1 MILHQIEALANAGVK
16 DIVLAVNYRPEMMT
30 AALKKYEQEYGVR
43 IEYSVETE
51 PLGTAGP
58 LKLAER
64 ILGKDDSPLFVLNS
78 DVICDYPFKELAE
91 FHKAHGNEGT
101 IVVTKVEEPSKYGVV
116 VHKPDHPSRID
127 RFVEKPV
134 EFVGNRINAGL
145 YILNPSILKRI
156 ELRPTSI
163 EQETFP
169 EMVRDGQLHSFDL
182 EGYWMDVGQPKDF
195 LSGTCLYLSSLT
207 KKGSKLLTPASEP
220 FVNGGNVMIDPSAK
234 IGQNCKIGPN
244 VTIGPNVVI
253 GDGVRLQR
261 CVLLAGSKV
270 KEHAWIKSTIVGWNS
285 TVGRWARLENVS
297 VLGDDVTIGDEIYC
311 NGASVLPHKSIK
323 ANVDSEYFPNLT
335 VFMANMG
342 SGANIQYSS
351 GDHYVECVPHWSMH
365 LCAFWTFESVAIFT
379 PGPSRGIGGLR
390 KRHIQYTAAA
400 LMAHMEP
407 KCCPTQRETVVWRW
421 PIGMLRNLCNHKS
434 YINHPSIIHHVGCFV
449 RLRLAWTVM

>member
-1 MILHQIEALANAGVK
+1 MILHQIEALAAAGVT

-30 AALKKYEQEYGVR
+30 AALKKYEDIYKVK

-64 ILGKDDSPLFVLNS
+64 ILGKDDTPFFVLNS
-78 DVICDYPFKELAE
+78 DVICDFPFEQLAK
-91 FHKAHGNEGT
+91 FHKAHGQEGT

-116 VHKPDHPSRID
+116 VHRPDHPSRID

-134 EFVGNRINAGL
+134 EFVGNRINAGI
-145 YILNPSILKRI
+145 YILNPSVLKRI

-169 EMVRDGQLHSFDL
+169 EIVKEGQLHSFDL
-182 EGYWMDVGQPKDF
+182 EGFWMDVGQPKDF

-207 KKGSKLLTPASEP
+207 KKGSKLLANTSEP
-220 FVNGGNVMIDPSAK
+220 YIHGGNVMIDPSAT
-234 IGQNCKIGPN
+234 IGKNCKIGPN

-285 TVGRWARLENVS
+285 TVGRWARMENVS
-297 VLGDDVTIGDEIYC
+297 VLGDDVSIGDEIYC

-323 ANVDSEYFPNLT
+323 ANVDCKSRLLFSLQRQTLT
-335 VFMANMG
+335 L
-342 SGANIQYSS
+342 IPPSS
-351 GDHYVECVPHWSMH
+351 AV
-365 LCAFWTFESVAIFT
+365 
-379 PGPSRGIGGLR
+379 
-390 KRHIQYTAAA
+390 
-400 LMAHMEP
+400 
-407 KCCPTQRETVVWRW
+407 
-421 PIGMLRNLCNHKS
+421 N
-434 YINHPSIIHHVGCFV
+434 HHVI
-449 RLRLAWTVM
+449 

>member
-1 MILHQIEALANAGVK
+1 MILHQIEALAAAGVT

-30 AALKKYEQEYGVR
+30 AALKKYEEIYNVK

-64 ILGKDDSPLFVLNS
+64 ILGKDDTPFFVLNS
-78 DVICDYPFKELAE
+78 DVICDFPFQQLAK
-91 FHKAHGNEGT
+91 FHKAHGQEGT

-127 RFVEKPV
+127 RFVEKPI
-134 EFVGNRINAGL
+134 EFVGNRINAGI
-145 YILNPSILKRI
+145 YILNPSVLSRI

-169 EMVRDGQLHSFDL
+169 AIVKEGQLHSFDL
-182 EGYWMDVGQPKDF
+182 EGFWMDVGQPKDF

-207 KKGSKLLTPASEP
+207 KKGSKLLASTSEP
-220 FVNGGNVMIDPSAK
+220 FVNGGNVMIDPTAT
-234 IGQNCKIGPN
+234 IGKNCKIGPN

-285 TVGRWARLENVS
+285 TVGRWARMENVS

-323 ANVDSEYFPNLT
+323 VNVDSKFRSASSRMQTLT
-335 VFMANMG
+335 SF
-342 SGANIQYSS
+342 YSA
-351 GDHYVECVPHWSMH
+351 P
-365 LCAFWTFESVAIFT
+365 AI
-379 PGPSRGIGGLR
+379 I
-390 KRHIQYTAAA
+390 
-400 LMAHMEP
+400 M
-407 KCCPTQRETVVWRW
+407 
-421 PIGMLRNLCNHKS
+421 
-434 YINHPSIIHHVGCFV
+434 
-449 RLRLAWTVM
+449 